1 MWFPVSPSVTNLFM
15 SHIENDFA
23 SAITPLVWLRY
34 VDNIFVVSKKT
45 FLRNFYELINTSSNI
60 KVIFENEDKLSAI
73 PSLIPLAKR
82 NSNWNLHFTK
92 YSKLT
97 YSNRYIDY
105 NSLYPFSA
113 KISPTLILSS
123 WALMIITSD

>member
-1 MWFPVSPSVTNLFM
+1 MWFPVSLSVTNLFM

-23 SAITPLVWLRY
+23 SAITPLVWLRC
-34 VDNIFVVSKKT
+34 VDYIFVISKKT

-60 KVIFENEDKLSAI
+60 KVIFENEDKLSGI
-73 PSLIPLAKR
+73 PSLIPLTKR
-82 NSNWNLHFTK
+82 NSNGNFTK

-113 KISPTLILSS
+113 KISPTLSLSS
-123 WALMIITSD
+123 WALIIITSD